1 MRITDLRVKKMTG
14 DNVGK
19 LKAYFDITFDN
30 ELVIHGIKLIEGDNG
45 MFVAMPSRKMFDN
58 EYKDIVHPISS
69 ELRNEITAK
78 LVEFYNNTPDEE

>member
-78 LVEFYNNTPDEE
+78 LVDFYNNTPDKE